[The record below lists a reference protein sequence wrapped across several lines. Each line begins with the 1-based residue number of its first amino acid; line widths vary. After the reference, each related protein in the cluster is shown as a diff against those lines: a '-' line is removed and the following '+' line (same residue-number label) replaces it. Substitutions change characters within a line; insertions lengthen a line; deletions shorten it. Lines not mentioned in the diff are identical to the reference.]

1 MDLYEML
8 RVPRTAD
15 DAEIHNA
22 YLRRKT
28 ELETGN
34 APELSPGEV
43 RKQLSDI
50 EYARKV
56 LSDPVQRAEYDRA
69 LAADETLNRTA
80 PRSVHKVSL
89 AKPQLKKEQEFIP
102 PATTPQAQSVPEN
115 TAQPPSADTGAAA
128 KTAAGYFIANAAA
141 FAVLVVMMIIF
152 L

>member
-1 MDLYEML
+1 MDFYEML
-8 RVPRTAD
+8 RIPRSAD

-34 APELSPGEV
+34 APELSPEEV

-80 PRSVHKVSL
+80 PRPVYKVSL
-89 AKPQLKKEQEFIP
+89 AKPQLKKEQEFIL
-102 PATTPQAQSVPEN
+102 PATPPQAQSVPEN
-115 TAQPPSADTGAAA
+115 TAQPPSADTGVA

>member
-1 MDLYEML
+1 MDLYEMFG
-8 RVPRTAD
+8 VPRSAGD
-15 DAEIHNA
+15 DEIHNA
-22 YLRRKT
+22 YIRRKT

-34 APELSPGEV
+34 APELSPEEV

-56 LSDPVQRAEYDRA
+56 LSDPVQRTEYDRA

-80 PRSVHKVSL
+80 PRSAHKISL
-89 AKPQLKKEQEFIP
+89 AKPQLKKEQEYIP
-102 PATTPQAQSVPEN
+102 LASPPQAQSVPEN

-128 KTAAGYFIANAAA
+128 KTAPGYFIANAAA
-141 FAVLVVMMIIF
+141 FAVLVVIMIIF

>member
-8 RVPRTAD
+8 RIPRSAG

-28 ELETGN
+28 ELKTGD
-34 APELSPGEV
+34 APELSPEEV
-43 RKQLSDI
+43 RKQISDI

-80 PRSVHKVSL
+80 PRPVHKVSL

-102 PATTPQAQSVPEN
+102 PATPPQAQSVPEN

-128 KTAAGYFIANAAA
+128 KTAPGYFIANAAA

>member
-1 MDLYEML
+1 MDFYEML
-8 RVPRTAD
+8 RIPRSAD

-34 APELSPGEV
+34 APELSPEEV

-80 PRSVHKVSL
+80 PRPVYKVSL

-102 PATTPQAQSVPEN
+102 PATPPQAQSVPEIPRSLPQQIPELLKQ
-115 TAQPPSADTGAAA
+115 QPDILSLTRQHSPCLS
-128 KTAAGYFIANAAA
+128 
-141 FAVLVVMMIIF
+141 
-152 L
+152 